1 MSEPPRQSQWNNP
14 VEAIFVEWH
23 GHAIACRL
31 GCRVDGMS
39 CYESM
44 WLEALYSDA
53 KRVARMAR
61 GGDR

>member
-1 MSEPPRQSQWNNP
+1 MSGQSRQPQPQNP
-14 VEAIFVEWH
+14 VEATFVEWH
-23 GHAIACRL
+23 DHAIACRL

-53 KRVARMAR
+53 RRAARRAR
-61 GGDR
+61 A